1 MSQYNKTV
9 LTRAGL
15 ELAKKANAGQAKF
28 EITRAVTSAEDWSYK
43 TTQDLEEVTNVPNI
57 MQNGTIMDAEEV
69 ESNNAVIGVSL
80 RFTNKDLTNGYQ
92 IRIIGLY
99 VKEEGAKDE
108 ILYALTTAA
117 SPEYMPSFAD
127 KVLYRFNMQMYL
139 VIGKAQAVNVVIDE
153 GTAVTHS
160 QLDKYKDEVTK
171 SLDAL
176 AKTHKEDMGKTV
188 KTASLNGGTKI
199 APDSNGNI
207 DLTVPNPDLS
217 KYVNIDDLNK
227 LLKGKA
233 DVTAIPNKAE
243 TENGIKEAKKMAR
256 NADNKAQNA
265 MDSKANTSDV
275 YSKSDI
281 DTILSRSFF
290 NKQGMNQ
297 QGNVVDVRA
306 NATRQPDGGYAFNIW
321 SNDLTAV
328 KLQETMAQ
336 VAALN
341 TFKNGIQKDSPDFND
356 LTTPGNFYITSLSS
370 GKNSPSVSWGNLI
383 VVPANNARIE
393 QIYFPD
399 NGDAPLY
406 RMKSGGSW
414 QAWKQVADKSQVNI
428 NSALFRK
435 IVNSNTWSDIFGVNN
450 PNNVLTSLRI
460 DSGGSGQLL
469 NDFAAGIGFG
479 GGDTKGIL
487 SVAYEN
493 HQARITGGNGNG
505 PVWSE
510 DIAWKSD
517 ISNINNLIRNLRPDN
532 NAEAL
537 PNGYDLNNHF
547 QGWRRAVNIN
557 VKNRPFDTTTD
568 TLYFGGNI
576 DGVDGLVQIAIN
588 IGDDQTKSPKIAFRS
603 FGWGRWSNWI
613 IVANQAVVTDH
624 ENRIRRLEEKE
635 FEVEVFTDKAAA
647 AAWEAQRPGK
657 RLAVFEK

>member
-43 TTQDLEEVTNVPNI
+43 TTQDLEEVTSVPNI

-80 RFTNKDLTNGYQ
+80 RFTNKDLTNAYQ

-99 VKEEGAKDE
+99 VKEEGAKNE
-108 ILYALTTAA
+108 ILYAVTTAV

-153 GTAVTHS
+153 GTAVTHG
-160 QLDKYKDEVTK
+160 QLEKYKDEVTK

-217 KYVNIDDLNK
+217 KHVNIDDLNE

-243 TENGIKEAKKMAR
+243 TENGIKEAKEMAR

-265 MDSKANTSDV
+265 MDSKANTSEV

-306 NATRQPDGGYAFNIW
+306 NATKQADGGYAFNIW
-321 SNDLTAV
+321 NADWTAA
-328 KLQETMAQ
+328 KLKDTMGQ

-356 LTTPGNFYITSLSS
+356 LTTPGNFYITSPSS
-370 GKNSPSVSWGNLI
+370 GNNSPSVSWGNLI
-383 VVPANNARIE
+383 VVPALNARIE

-399 NGDAPLY
+399 SGDAPFY
-406 RMKSGGSW
+406 RMQSGGSW
-414 QAWKQVADKSQVNI
+414 QAWKQVATKEDVNGLWNSVNNKANSSDTYTKAQVND
-428 NSALFRK
+428 AL
-435 IVNSNTWSDIFGVNN
+435 N
-450 PNNVLTSLRI
+450 
-460 DSGGSGQLL
+460 
-469 NDFAAGIGFG
+469 
-479 GGDTKGIL
+479 
-487 SVAYEN
+487 
-493 HQARITGGNGNG
+493 ARLALAGGNM
-505 PVWSE
+505 
-510 DIAWKSD
+510 
-517 ISNINNLIRNLRPDN
+517 NLRSTINWIGGNVDDRTGNLGGLVWAGGTDTAQIYGDQNGNDN
-532 NAEAL
+532 LDLAIDLGDDASNKVSFRSNGVEKASINAEGYIYS
-537 PNGYDLNNHF
+537 PNLQDYE
-547 QGWRRAVNIN
+547 
-557 VKNRPFDTTTD
+557 
-568 TLYFGGNI
+568 Y
-576 DGVDGLVQIAIN
+576 
-588 IGDDQTKSPKIAFRS
+588 
-603 FGWGRWSNWI
+603 
-613 IVANQAVVTDH
+613 
-624 ENRIRRLEEKE
+624 RIRRLEEDK
-635 FEVEVFTDKAAA
+635 FEVQKFTDRNAAK
-647 AAWEAQRPGK
+647 AWEAQRPGK